1 MVNYLINIMTTIAP
15 IKKRIT
21 IISSLDK
28 WECGI
33 ALNGGEV
40 KSLRAGG
47 ASFTDAFAHIDKGEL
62 YLYNLY
68 INPYE
73 QASYLNEEPARPRK
87 LLVHAKELERINGH
101 LTREGLT
108 LFPPRSILTKK
119 AGSRWKLPSARAKNC
134 TISVTISKSVK
145 LKEKLTVRL
154 KENDSRARNPLKIPA
169 LSNLF

>member
-1 MVNYLINIMTTIAP
+1 MTTIATN
-15 IKKRIT
+15 KKAYHNYFL
-21 IISSLDK
+21 LDK

-40 KSLRAGG
+40 KSIRAGG

-87 LLVHAKELERINGH
+87 LLMHAKEIERINGK
-101 LTREGLT
+101 LAGKSLT
-108 LFPPRSILTKK
+108 LVPTKLYFNK
-119 AGSRWKLPSARAKNC
+119 RGWVKVEIAIGQGKKQYDKREDIKKRETKRE
-134 TISVTISKSVK
+134 IDRSVK
-145 LKEKLTVRL
+145 HR
-154 KENDSRARNPLKIPA
+154 R
-169 LSNLF
+169 

>member
-1 MVNYLINIMTTIAP
+1 MKFVCQQEASAGIIASLMSTIATN
-15 IKKRIT
+15 KKAYHNYFL
-21 IISSLDK
+21 LDK

-62 YLYNLY
+62 YLYNLH

-87 LLVHAKELERINGH
+87 LLVHAKE
-101 LTREGLT
+101 T
-108 LFPPRSILTKK
+108 
-119 AGSRWKLPSARAKNC
+119 
-134 TISVTISKSVK
+134 
-145 LKEKLTVRL
+145 
-154 KENDSRARNPLKIPA
+154 
-169 LSNLF
+169 

>member
-1 MVNYLINIMTTIAP
+1 MTTIATN
-15 IKKRIT
+15 KKAFHNYILR
-21 IISSLDK
+21 DK

-40 KSLRAGG
+40 KSIRAGG

-87 LLVHAKELERINGH
+87 LLVHVKELERINGQ
-101 LTREGLT
+101 LTRGGLT
-108 LFPPRSILTKK
+108 LIPTKMYFNKRGWVKVEIAVGQGKKLYDKRDDIKKRDIKREIDRSI
-119 AGSRWKLPSARAKNC
+119 KNR
-134 TISVTISKSVK
+134 K
-145 LKEKLTVRL
+145 
-154 KENDSRARNPLKIPA
+154 
-169 LSNLF
+169 